1 MDRGSRD
8 FSKTMNV
15 KAFIGTQIAHVSQIF
30 TGLAMLKSIGK
41 IEIKFERDS
50 EVRSSDAIQRIE
62 VNGKKLIFDLAD
74 GFHYNKIFYEWC
86 DLYFKRMLSPQMGI
100 QFPKMRPYGLN
111 YGVYGVGDK
120 LILRS
125 MITRDYKF
133 LLKNLG
139 RRSSFLSKIFNPNLS
154 YRSSLVRHF
163 EAQPSLNEELRIIYF
178 TRLWNPANVKND
190 IKKEQ
195 RESMNELRRDL
206 VKRLRKEFGRQF
218 VGGIMYSDFAAK
230 YAPNE
235 TISNNAFLHKS
246 NYLENLRRSDIG
258 IADYGLEFS
267 VGWKL
272 AEYVAMSKAIITTP
286 INTLLP
292 GHFSEGDNYLSYST
306 IEEGLSNCE
315 QLLADREQ
323 TLSIQKQNSLYY
335 KDYLSPDVLIYNC
348 LTCDE

>member
-1 MDRGSRD
+1 
-8 FSKTMNV
+8 MNV
-15 KAFIGTQIAHVSQIF
+15 KALIGTQIAHVSQVF
-30 TGLAMLKSIGK
+30 TGLAMLECAGK
-41 IEIKFERDS
+41 IAVKFERDL
-50 EVRSSDAIQRIE
+50 EIGMSDAIQRIE
-62 VNGKKLIFDLAD
+62 VDGKKIIFDLAD
-74 GFHYNKIFYEWC
+74 GFQYNKKYYEWC
-86 DLYFKRMLSPQMGI
+86 DWYFKRMISPEMEL

-111 YGVYGVGDK
+111 YPVYEVGDK

-125 MITRDYKF
+125 MITRDYK
-133 LLKNLG
+133 LLLNNLVRG
-139 RRSSFLSKIFNPNLS
+139 SSFLSKLFNPNLS

-218 VGGIMYSDFAAK
+218 VGGIMHSDFAAK

-258 IADYGLEFS
+258 IADFGLELS
-267 VGWKL
+267 VGFKM
-272 AEYVAMSKAIITTP
+272 AEYVAMSKAIVTTP
-286 INTLLP
+286 VNTLLP

-306 IEEGLSNCE
+306 IEECLTNCAR
-315 QLLADREQ
+315 LLADREQ
-323 TLSIQKQNSLYY
+323 TLNIQKQNSLYY
-335 KDYLSPDVLIYNC
+335 KGYLSPDVLIYNC
-348 LTCDE
+348 LKCDQ